1 MRPWPWAT
9 LAGRAVTAVGVSR
22 GFFGSRLRSAA
33 RDAYTVMGLD
43 RRASQQ
49 EVKERFR
56 VLAKQYHPDLNT
68 GDRTASL
75 KMAELTSAYDTLMDP
90 KRRAALDQATAGT
103 SAGAGP
109 GSSYTGGFPYDD
121 SDGWVS
127 PSQMFSE
134 FSDLFG
140 RNSQFRPNMDA
151 SAAVRGEELFT
162 AQPSVAARHLRHL
175 TSNTP

>member
-1 MRPWPWAT
+1 MA
-9 LAGRAVTAVGVSR
+9 
-22 GFFGSRLRSAA
+22 SRLAPWLRRGHGFHRLQPGPRSFGAFRASRALSAA

-49 EVKERFR
+49 EIKERFR

-90 KRRAALDQATAGT
+90 KKRAALDQATAGT

-151 SAAVRGEELFT
+151 SAAQRGE
-162 AQPSVAARHLRHL
+162 ARPIGQYSQPL
-175 TSNTP
+175 

>member
-1 MRPWPWAT
+1 MAWRRALLPARLPCGPLGPFRP
-9 LAGRAVTAVGVSR
+9 LALRCGLR
-22 GFFGSRLRSAA
+22 GFAA

-151 SAAVRGEELFT
+151 SAAQRGEAPAVPAVPT
-162 AQPSVAARHLRHL
+162 QPPVCVPSQC
-175 TSNTP
+175 